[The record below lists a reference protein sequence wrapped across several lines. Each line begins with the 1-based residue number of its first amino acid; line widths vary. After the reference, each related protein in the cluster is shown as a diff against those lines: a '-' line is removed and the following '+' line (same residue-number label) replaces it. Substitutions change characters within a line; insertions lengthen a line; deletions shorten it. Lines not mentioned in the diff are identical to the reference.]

1 MTDIQEFC
9 ERFGACEKFRRWA
22 LDKCSDM
29 AEVWEKTRPEWLV
42 WVATRESVLDD
53 CTLRLFA
60 CWSVRQVWHLLT
72 DDRSRWAVETAERF
86 ARGEAT
92 KEELVAAEAAA
103 WAATGAVAGVAE
115 WAAARAA
122 AWAAAARYAAGDAAW
137 AVAGAVAG
145 VAEWAAARAA
155 GANYLRAL
163 PNPFTRG

>member
-9 ERFGACEKFRRWA
+9 ERFGACEKCRRWA
-22 LDKCSDM
+22 LDNCADM
-29 AEVWEKTRPEWLV
+29 AEVWEKTKPEWVL
-42 WVATRESVLDD
+42 WIATRHGVLDD
-53 CTLRLFA
+53 CTLRLLT

-122 AWAAAARYAAGDAAW
+122 
-137 AVAGAVAG
+137 
-145 VAEWAAARAA
+145 